1 MFQKIEDL
9 QEIILRRKQKLSWT
23 NSTLQPFGLII
34 GPLNTVTEFR
44 VYIGDVV
51 YKFDSLLRAFE
62 ILFKAFHALS
72 IKYPIESQH
81 IWYFIECMIYDM
93 KCRNSS
99 AAALISDLKPYLYTV

>member
-1 MFQKIEDL
+1 MFQTIEDL
-9 QEIILRRKQKLSWT
+9 QEIIVRRKQKLSLT
-23 NSTLQPFGLII
+23 KSTLQPFGLMV
-34 GPLNTVTEFR
+34 GPLNMITEFQ
-44 VYIGDVV
+44 VHVGDVV

-81 IWYFIECMIYDM
+81 LWYFIEPMTYDM

-99 AAALISDLKPYLYTV
+99 ASALISDLKPHLHI